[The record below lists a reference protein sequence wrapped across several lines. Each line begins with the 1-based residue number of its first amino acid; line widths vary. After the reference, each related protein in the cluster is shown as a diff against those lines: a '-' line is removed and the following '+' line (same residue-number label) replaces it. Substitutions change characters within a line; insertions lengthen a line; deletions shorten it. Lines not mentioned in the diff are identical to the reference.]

1 LSTVFVVP
9 DSLQTVN
16 FLPYIY
22 QMLQL
27 LSESSLLL
35 LFLVLAVGAPL
46 GKIKIAG
53 VNLGIAS
60 ILFTGLAFGAL
71 APTIKLPAIVYEI
84 GLVLFIYC
92 IGVSSGEQFFGNLK
106 KKGWKENIL
115 TFGTIVVVFFA
126 VVFIGMFSSIES
138 SYLAGIFAGSL
149 TNTPAL
155 AASLEFIRASSPVA
169 LIEAALA
176 EPVVAYSVCYP
187 MGVIGMILAII
198 LFQKIFKTSL
208 KANAQLTDAEKLTN
222 ATVIISNESV
232 VGISIAELRL
242 KYELKVVFGRIK
254 RGISSFLVLDN
265 LLLEKGDL
273 ITIVGKQTQVEK
285 SINILGTRSEQDLEM
300 DHQQLDVRR
309 MFVSNHD
316 LVGQSLRNLNLPHTM
331 GIIITRIR
339 RGDSDILP
347 TAETTLQFG
356 DRVRVLTGRNE
367 LASASK
373 FFGDSYSAQ
382 SEIDILTLS
391 LGVAAGF
398 FLGMIPIP
406 LPGGII
412 LKLGIAGGPLIVAL
426 LLGSVNRIG
435 KLVFVMPYSANNT
448 IRQLGLVLFLAG
460 VGTRS
465 GYAFRETMTQSDQG
479 LIFFFIGAF
488 ITISIGFLFLLVGHR
503 LLKIPFP
510 RLAGMLAGFQTQPA
524 VLAFINEQAKSEQP
538 NIGYSSVFPIAT
550 LTKIIFVQIL
560 LTLLT

>member
-1 LSTVFVVP
+1 
-9 DSLQTVN
+9 
-16 FLPYIY
+16 
-22 QMLQL
+22 MLQL

-71 APTIKLPAIVYEI
+71 APNIKLPAIVYEI

-106 KKGWKENIL
+106 KKGWKDNVL
-115 TFGTIVVVFFA
+115 TFGAIILVFLMVVL
-126 VVFIGMFSSIES
+126 IGTLSSIKS

-149 TNTPAL
+149 TNTPSL
-155 AASLEFIRASSPVA
+155 AASLEFIKASAPVA
-169 LIEAALA
+169 LIESALA

-208 KANAQLTDAEKLTN
+208 LANAQLTDAEKLTN
-222 ATVIISNESV
+222 ATVVVSNDKVIGST
-232 VGISIAELRL
+232 IT
-242 KYELKVVFGRIK
+242 ELKIAYGLTVVFGRIK
-254 RGISSFLVLDN
+254 RGAISFLALDSMS
-265 LLLEKGDL
+265 LERGDL
-273 ITIVGKQTQVEK
+273 MTIVGKPPQIEK
-285 SINILGTRSEQDLEM
+285 ALSLLGTRSENNLEM

-309 MFVSNHD
+309 IFVSNLD
-316 LVGQSLRNLNLPHTM
+316 LVGQSLKDLNLPHTM

-347 TAETTLQFG
+347 NAETTLQFG
-356 DRVRVLTGRNE
+356 DRVRVLTGRSE
-367 LASASK
+367 LVSASK
-373 FFGDSYSAQ
+373 FFGDSYAAQ
-382 SEIDILTLS
+382 SEIDILTLG

-479 LIFFFIGAF
+479 INFFLIGAA
-488 ITISIGFLFLLVGHR
+488 ITIAIGFLFLYVGHR
-503 LLKIPFP
+503 FLRIPFP

-524 VLAFINEQAKSEQP
+524 VLAFVNEQAKSEQP

-560 LTLLT
+560 LTLLA

>member
-1 LSTVFVVP
+1 
-9 DSLQTVN
+9 
-16 FLPYIY
+16 
-22 QMLQL
+22 MLQL

-71 APTIKLPAIVYEI
+71 APNIKLPTIVYEI

-106 KKGWKENIL
+106 KKGWRENIL
-115 TFGTIVVVFFA
+115 ALSAIVLVFF
-126 VVFIGMFSSIES
+126 SIVLIS
-138 SYLAGIFAGSL
+138 KISTIRPSYLAGIFAGSL
-149 TNTPAL
+149 TNTPSL
-155 AASLEFIRASSPVA
+155 AASLEFIKGSTPVA
-169 LIEAALA
+169 LIESALA

-187 MGVIGMILAII
+187 MGVIGMILAIV

-208 KANAQLTDAEKLTN
+208 KANTQVAEAEKITN
-222 ATVIISNESV
+222 ATVVVSNEKV
-232 VGISIAELRL
+232 LGATIGELRTVHG
-242 KYELKVVFGRIK
+242 LKVVFGRIK
-254 RGISSFLVLDN
+254 RNATSFLALDN
-265 LLLEKGDL
+265 LCLEKGDL
-273 ITIVGKQTQVEK
+273 MTIVGKPAEVQKAMTL
-285 SINILGTRSEQDLEM
+285 LGTRSETNLEI

-316 LVGQSLRNLNLPHTM
+316 LVGQSLKDLNLPHTM

-347 TAETTLQFG
+347 NAETTLQFG
-356 DRVRVLTGRNE
+356 DRVRVLTGRSE

-373 FFGDSYSAQ
+373 FFGDSYAAQ
-382 SEIDILTLS
+382 SEVDILTLG
-391 LGVAAGF
+391 LGIAAGF

-426 LLGSVNRIG
+426 VLGSVNRMG

-465 GYAFRETMTQSDQG
+465 GYAFRETMTHSDQG
-479 LIFFFIGAF
+479 LTFFLLGAA
-488 ITISIGFLFLLVGHR
+488 ITISAAFFFLFVGHR
-503 LLKIPFP
+503 FLKIPFP
-510 RLAGMLAGFQTQPA
+510 RLAGMLAGLQTQPA
-524 VLAFINEQAKSEQP
+524 VLAFVNEQAKGEQP

-560 LTLLT
+560 LTLLA

>member
-1 LSTVFVVP
+1 
-9 DSLQTVN
+9 
-16 FLPYIY
+16 
-22 QMLQL
+22 MLQL

-46 GKIKIAG
+46 GKIRIAG

-71 APTIKLPAIVYEI
+71 APNIKLPTIVYEI

-92 IGVSSGEQFFGNLK
+92 IGISSGEQFFGNLK
-106 KKGWKENIL
+106 KKGWKENVL
-115 TFGTIVVVFFA
+115 TFAAVVLVFFVVV
-126 VVFIGMFSSIES
+126 VVGMFSSIES

-149 TNTPAL
+149 TNTPSL
-155 AASLEFIRASSPVA
+155 AASLEFIKASAPVA
-169 LIEAALA
+169 LIESALA

-187 MGVIGMILAII
+187 MGVIGMILAIV

-208 KANAQLTDAEKLTN
+208 KTNAQLTDAEKLTN
-222 ATVIISNESV
+222 ATVVVSNDKIIGST
-232 VGISIAELRL
+232 IAELKTAHGL
-242 KYELKVVFGRIK
+242 NVVFGRIK
-254 RGISSFLVLDN
+254 RGVTSFLALDSMS
-265 LLLEKGDL
+265 LERGDL
-273 ITIVGKQTQVEK
+273 MTIVGKPAQIEK
-285 SINILGTRSEQDLEM
+285 ALSFLGTRSENNLEM

-309 MFVSNHD
+309 IFVSNHD
-316 LVGQSLRNLNLPHTM
+316 LVGQSLKDLNLPHTM

-347 TAETTLQFG
+347 NAETTLQFG
-356 DRVRVLTGRNE
+356 DRVRVLTGRSE

-373 FFGDSYSAQ
+373 FFGDSYAAQ
-382 SEIDILTLS
+382 SEIDILTLG

-479 LIFFFIGAF
+479 LNFFLIGAS
-488 ITISIGFLFLLVGHR
+488 ITISIGFLFLFVGHR
-503 LLKIPFP
+503 FLKIPFP
-510 RLAGMLAGFQTQPA
+510 KLAGMLAGFQTQPA
-524 VLAFINEQAKSEQP
+524 VLAFVNEQAKSEQP

-560 LTLLT
+560 LTLLA

>member
-1 LSTVFVVP
+1 
-9 DSLQTVN
+9 
-16 FLPYIY
+16 
-22 QMLQL
+22 MLQL

-46 GKIKIAG
+46 GKIRIAG

-71 APTIKLPAIVYEI
+71 APNIKLPAIVYEI

-92 IGVSSGEQFFGNLK
+92 IGISSGEQFFGNLK
-106 KKGWKENIL
+106 RKGWQENIL
-115 TFGTIVVVFFA
+115 TFGAIIFVFLVVVL
-126 VVFIGMFSSIES
+126 IGALSSIKS
-138 SYLAGIFAGSL
+138 SYLAGVFAGSL
-149 TNTPAL
+149 TNTPSL
-155 AASLEFIRASSPVA
+155 AASLEFIKASAPVS
-169 LIEAALA
+169 LIESALA

-187 MGVIGMILAII
+187 MGVIGMILAIV

-222 ATVIISNESV
+222 ATVVVSNDKVIGST
-232 VGISIAELRL
+232 IAELRTAHGL
-242 KYELKVVFGRIK
+242 NVVFGRIK
-254 RGISSFLVLDN
+254 RGATSFLALDS
-265 LLLEKGDL
+265 LSLEKGDL
-273 ITIVGKQTQVEK
+273 MTIVGKPAQIEK
-285 SINILGTRSEQDLEM
+285 ALSLLGIRSESNLEM

-316 LVGQSLRNLNLPHTM
+316 LVGQSLKDLNLPHTM

-347 TAETTLQFG
+347 NAETTLQFG
-356 DRVRVLTGRNE
+356 DRVRVLTGRND
-367 LASASK
+367 LALASK
-373 FFGDSYSAQ
+373 FFGDSYAAQ
-382 SEIDILTLS
+382 SEVDILTLG

-479 LIFFFIGAF
+479 INFFLIGAA
-488 ITISIGFLFLLVGHR
+488 ITISIGFLFLFVGHR
-503 LLKIPFP
+503 FLRIPFP

-524 VLAFINEQAKSEQP
+524 VLAFVNEQAKSEQP

-550 LTKIIFVQIL
+550 LTKIIFAQIL
-560 LTLLT
+560 LTLLA

>member
-1 LSTVFVVP
+1 
-9 DSLQTVN
+9 
-16 FLPYIY
+16 
-22 QMLQL
+22 MLQL

-71 APTIKLPAIVYEI
+71 APNIKLPAIVYEI

-106 KKGWKENIL
+106 RKGWQENIL
-115 TFGTIVVVFFA
+115 TFGAIILVFLVVVL
-126 VVFIGMFSSIES
+126 IGTLSSIKS
-138 SYLAGIFAGSL
+138 SYLAGVFAGSL
-149 TNTPAL
+149 TNTPSL
-155 AASLEFIRASSPVA
+155 AASLEFIKASAPVS
-169 LIEAALA
+169 LIESALA

-187 MGVIGMILAII
+187 MGVIGMILAIV

-222 ATVIISNESV
+222 ATVVVSNDSV
-232 VGISIAELRL
+232 VGTSIAELRM
-242 KYELKVVFGRIK
+242 KHGLKVVFGRMK
-254 RGISSFLVLDN
+254 RGTTSFLALDN
-265 LLLEKGDL
+265 LLLEHGDL
-273 ITIVGKQTQVEK
+273 MTIVGKPAQVEK
-285 SINILGTRSEQDLEM
+285 ALNFLGTRSEHNLEM

-316 LVGQSLRNLNLPHTM
+316 LVGQSLKDLNLPHTM

-339 RGDSDILP
+339 RGDIDILP
-347 TAETTLQFG
+347 NAETTLQFG
-356 DRVRVLTGRNE
+356 DRVRVLTGRSE

-373 FFGDSYSAQ
+373 FFGDSYAAQ
-382 SEIDILTLS
+382 SEVDILTLG

-398 FLGMIPIP
+398 LLGMIPIP

-479 LIFFFIGAF
+479 LNFFLIGAS
-488 ITISIGFLFLLVGHR
+488 ITISIGFLFLFVGHR
-503 LLKIPFP
+503 FLKIPFP
-510 RLAGMLAGFQTQPA
+510 KLAGMLAGFQTQPA
-524 VLAFINEQAKSEQP
+524 VLAFVNEQAKSEQP

-560 LTLLT
+560 LTLLA

>member
-1 LSTVFVVP
+1 
-9 DSLQTVN
+9 
-16 FLPYIY
+16 
-22 QMLQL
+22 MLQL

-46 GKIKIAG
+46 GKIKIVG

-71 APTIKLPAIVYEI
+71 APNIKLPAIVYEI

-106 KKGWKENIL
+106 RKGWQENIL
-115 TFGTIVVVFFA
+115 TFGAIILVFLVVVL
-126 VVFIGMFSSIES
+126 IGTLSSIKS
-138 SYLAGIFAGSL
+138 SYLAGVFAGSL
-149 TNTPAL
+149 TNTPSL
-155 AASLEFIRASSPVA
+155 AASLEFIKASAPVS
-169 LIEAALA
+169 LIESALA

-187 MGVIGMILAII
+187 MGVIGMILAIV

-222 ATVIISNESV
+222 ATVVVSNDRVIGST
-232 VGISIAELRL
+232 IAELKTAHGL
-242 KYELKVVFGRIK
+242 NVVFGRIK
-254 RGISSFLVLDN
+254 RGGTSFLVLDG
-265 LLLEKGDL
+265 LSLERGDL
-273 ITIVGKQTQVEK
+273 MTIVGKSAQIEK
-285 SINILGTRSEQDLEM
+285 ALRLLGTQSENNLEM

-316 LVGQSLRNLNLPHTM
+316 LVGQSLRDLNLPHTM

-347 TAETTLQFG
+347 NAETTLQFG
-356 DRVRVLTGRNE
+356 DRVRVLTGRSE

-373 FFGDSYSAQ
+373 FFGDSYAAQ
-382 SEIDILTLS
+382 SEVDILTLG

-479 LIFFFIGAF
+479 INFFLIGAA

-503 LLKIPFP
+503 FLRIPFP

-524 VLAFINEQAKSEQP
+524 VLAFVNEQAKSEQP

-560 LTLLT
+560 LTLLA

>member
-1 LSTVFVVP
+1 
-9 DSLQTVN
+9 
-16 FLPYIY
+16 
-22 QMLQL
+22 MLQI

-71 APTIKLPAIVYEI
+71 APNIKLPAIVYEI

-92 IGVSSGEQFFGNLK
+92 IGVSGGEQFFGNLK
-106 KKGWKENIL
+106 KKGWKENVL
-115 TFGTIVVVFFA
+115 TFAAIILVFLVIIA
-126 VVFIGMFSSIES
+126 VGMLSSIKS

-149 TNTPAL
+149 TNTPSL
-155 AASLEFIRASSPVA
+155 AASLEFIKASTPVA
-169 LIEAALA
+169 YLESALA

-187 MGVIGMILAII
+187 MGVIGMILAIV
-198 LFQKIFKTSL
+198 LFQRINKTSL
-208 KANAQLTDAEKLTN
+208 KATAQVAEADKLTN
-222 ATVIISNESV
+222 ATVVVTNHEAIGFSV
-232 VGISIAELRL
+232 AKLRATHQL
-242 KYELKVVFGRIK
+242 NVVFGRIR
-254 RGISSFLVLDN
+254 RGTSSFLALDDLVLEQN
-265 LLLEKGDL
+265 DL
-273 ITIVGKQTQVEK
+273 MTVVGKPEQVERALK
-285 SINILGTRSEQDLEM
+285 LFGKRSEHNLEM

-316 LVGQSLRNLNLPHTM
+316 LVGQSLKDLNLPHTM

-347 TAETTLQFG
+347 NADTTLQFG
-356 DRVRVLTGRNE
+356 DRVRVLTGRSE
-367 LASASK
+367 LAAASK
-373 FFGDSYSAQ
+373 FFGDSYAAQ
-382 SEIDILTLS
+382 SEIDILTLG

-398 FLGMIPIP
+398 FLGMLPIP
-406 LPGGII
+406 LPGGIT
-412 LKLGIAGGPLIVAL
+412 LKLGIAGGPLIIAL
-426 LLGSVNRIG
+426 VLGAVNRIG

-479 LIFFFIGAF
+479 IQFFFVGGV
-488 ITISIGFLFLLVGHR
+488 ITISIGFLFLFIGHR
-503 LLKIPFP
+503 LLQIPFP

-524 VLAFINEQAKSEQP
+524 VLAFVNEQAKSEQP

-560 LTLLT
+560 LTLLS

>member
-1 LSTVFVVP
+1 
-9 DSLQTVN
+9 
-16 FLPYIY
+16 
-22 QMLQL
+22 MLQL

-71 APTIKLPAIVYEI
+71 APNIKLPAIVYEI

-106 KKGWKENIL
+106 KKGWRENIL
-115 TFGTIVVVFFA
+115 ALSAIVLVFF
-126 VVFIGMFSSIES
+126 SIVLIS
-138 SYLAGIFAGSL
+138 KISTIRPSYLAGIFAGSL
-149 TNTPAL
+149 TNTPSL
-155 AASLEFIRASSPVA
+155 AASLEFIKGSTPVA
-169 LIEAALA
+169 LIESALA

-187 MGVIGMILAII
+187 MGVIGMILAIV

-208 KANAQLTDAEKLTN
+208 KANTQVAEAEKITN
-222 ATVIISNESV
+222 ATVVVSNEKV
-232 VGISIAELRL
+232 LGATIGELRTVHG
-242 KYELKVVFGRIK
+242 LKVVFGRIK
-254 RGISSFLVLDN
+254 RNATSFLALDN
-265 LLLEKGDL
+265 LCLEKGDL
-273 ITIVGKQTQVEK
+273 MTIVGKPAEVQKAMTF
-285 SINILGTRSEQDLEM
+285 LGTRSETNLEI

-316 LVGQSLRNLNLPHTM
+316 LVGQSLKDLNLPHTM

-347 TAETTLQFG
+347 NAETTLQFG
-356 DRVRVLTGRNE
+356 DRVRVLTGRSE

-373 FFGDSYSAQ
+373 FFGDSYAAQ
-382 SEIDILTLS
+382 SEVDILTLG
-391 LGVAAGF
+391 LGIAAGF

-426 LLGSVNRIG
+426 VLGSVNRIG

-448 IRQLGLVLFLAG
+448 IRQLGLVLFLAA

-465 GYAFRETMTQSDQG
+465 GYAFRETMTHSDQG
-479 LIFFFIGAF
+479 LTFFLLGAA
-488 ITISIGFLFLLVGHR
+488 ITISAAFFFLFVGHR
-503 LLKIPFP
+503 FLKIPFP
-510 RLAGMLAGFQTQPA
+510 RLAGMLAGLQTQPA
-524 VLAFINEQAKSEQP
+524 VLAFVNEQAKGEQP

-560 LTLLT
+560 LTLLA